1 MFGTILEQNNR
12 HTYQKDWE
20 TDIVVPSGC
29 HGGGF
34 FNFPG
39 LVPSTGVDGRKNHV
53 GRELHVGSLWV

>member
-12 HTYQKDWE
+12 HTYQEDWE
-20 TDIVVPSGC
+20 TDTAVLSGC

-34 FNFPG
+34 FNFSG

-53 GRELHVGSLWV
+53 GRELCVESLWV